1 MQSVQILGNFSR
13 DFHEQR
19 GGDVTLTQENNHH
32 VNYDPVV
39 LQNHIVVYES
49 FLVLGVHVMVDRE
62 SDQNAADK
70 ELDIA
75 YETLSWGS
83 LDAVDIEL
91 SVHFNVP

>member
-1 MQSVQILGNFSR
+1 
-13 DFHEQR
+13 
-19 GGDVTLTQENNHH
+19 
-32 VNYDPVV
+32 
-39 LQNHIVVYES
+39 
-49 FLVLGVHVMVDRE
+49 MVDRE